1 VLLPHSGTSCVDSSA
16 SSQNRAVVATKHA
29 TPPPQV
35 IVDLQSVVRDL
46 LINYYRENNKV
57 C

>member
-1 VLLPHSGTSCVDSSA
+1 MLLPHSGTSCVDSSA